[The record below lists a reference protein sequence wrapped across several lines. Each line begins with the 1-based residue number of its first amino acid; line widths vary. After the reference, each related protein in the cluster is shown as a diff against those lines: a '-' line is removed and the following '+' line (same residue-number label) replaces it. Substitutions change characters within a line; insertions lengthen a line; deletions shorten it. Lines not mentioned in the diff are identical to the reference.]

1 MPGVSQLTR
10 RPSTLSKQARPEPHQ
25 ASRLYWL
32 MRKRGVGL
40 SVTVT
45 GLKVGSVG
53 LKGAQVDAGGSW
65 ANGRK

>member
-1 MPGVSQLTR
+1 M
-10 RPSTLSKQARPEPHQ
+10 QARPEPHQ

-53 LKGAQVDAGGSW
+53 LKFAQVDAGGSW